1 MEEIIIDTIRTER
14 VFLPEADAGQ
24 VELSILRLDR
34 IHPLISGNKWFK
46 LRLYLEE
53 ARKLGKKRIIT
64 FGGAWSNHIL
74 ATAAACQLNNF
85 ECTGIIRGEKPA
97 NLSVILQSALKMGM
111 QLEFISREDYAN
123 NKIPPVHDRDDCY
136 FIPQGGYG
144 ILGAKGAAGILD
156 HCAREN
162 FTNICCAAGTGTMT
176 AGLMNAAL
184 ASQRVCSIS
193 VLKNNHALENDTRQ
207 LLDNKEQSADF
218 IHDFHFGGYAKYDS
232 SLIRFMNDLFQR
244 TTIPTD
250 FVYTGKLCYAVSR
263 LCKDNF
269 FKTGSRILIIHSGG
283 LSGNASLK
291 KGTLIF

>member
-1 MEEIIIDTIRTER
+1 MEDIITDTIRTER
-14 VFLPEADAGQ
+14 VNFPEAEAAK

-46 LRLYLEE
+46 LHLYLAE
-53 ARKLGKKRIIT
+53 ARELGKKGIIT

-74 ATAAACQLNNF
+74 ATVAACQLNNF

-97 NLSVILQSALKMGM
+97 ILSPVLQAAVKMGM
-111 QLEFISREDYAN
+111 KPEFISREDFAN
-123 NKIPPVHDRDDCY
+123 KKIPAGYDRDDCY
-136 FIPQGGYG
+136 LIPQGGYG
-144 ILGAKGAAGILD
+144 ILGAKGAEGILD
-156 HCAREN
+156 HCVKKN

-184 ASQRVCSIS
+184 SFQRVSSIS
-193 VLKNNHALENDTRQ
+193 VLKNNHDLEKDTRQ
-207 LLDNKEQSADF
+207 LVENKDQPADF
-218 IHDFHFGGYAKYDS
+218 IHDFHFGGYAKYDQA
-232 SLIRFMNDLFQR
+232 LIRFMNEFFKL
-244 TTIPTD
+244 TAIPTD

-269 FKTGSRILIIHSGG
+269 FETGSSILIIHSGG
-283 LSGNASLK
+283 LAGNASLE